1 MKEWRK
7 LYCANTNK
15 KKAGVAGLISDKAKE
30 KGKLS
35 GVGRNTYYSLN
46 VCILLKLIY

>member
-15 KKAGVAGLISDKAKE
+15 KKAGVVGFISDKAKE
-30 KGKLS
+30 KENYQDQG
-35 GVGRNTYYSLN
+35 GIPTTV
-46 VCILLKLIY
+46 